1 MQTLAAMNPNK
12 KNEIKLKEMRDKLN
26 TAVRNKDFDI
36 AVETC
41 QEIIAFAAKAKEM
54 NIIVPLYYKD
64 MGEAYLK
71 LLEYE
76 KAHESFKTAHAGL
89 TEYRKTQKLKFPE
102 DWLAE
107 LTVIQRLIDKVERVH
122 LKDKF
127 F

>member
-1 MQTLAAMNPNK
+1 MNPNK
-12 KNEIKLKEMRDKLN
+12 KNEIKLKALRDKLN

-36 AVETC
+36 AIETC
-41 QEIIAFAAKAKEM
+41 QEIIAFAERAKEM
-54 NIIVPLYYKD
+54 KIMTCLYYKD

-71 LLEYE
+71 LHEFE

-89 TEYRKTQKLKFPE
+89 TEYRNTQKLKFPE

-122 LKDKF
+122 LKDRF
-127 F
+127 